1 MINLS
6 ECFNMIG
13 TNGCMDVASSMGL
26 QGIDPSMMDI
36 SIPIYGPFFMKVL
49 MGQDC
54 GFICDTIPEF
64 TAIRQLNQN
73 CGTVAVAIN
82 LLEMDVLTLV
92 GALLTFTPDTGMN
105 CFLKLSAID
114 LVNMSAELISSIA
127 GATGIPMPPGVTDG
141 LVDITEVAGDIL
153 QAVFNMLIEVL
164 NNDLENKGITLR
176 EWEEL
181 PDFYNMIRESGEMQE
196 MRMYRQ
202 EVGAFMF

>member
-26 QGIDPSMMDI
+26 QGVDPSMMDI
-36 SIPIYGPFFMKVL
+36 SIPVYGPFFMKVL
-49 MGQDC
+49 IGQES

-64 TAIRQLNQN
+64 TVLRQLNQN

-105 CFLKLSAID
+105 CFLKLSEID

-153 QAVFNMLIEVL
+153 QAVFNMLIELL

>member
-6 ECFNMIG
+6 ECFSMIG
-13 TNGCMDVASSMGL
+13 TDGCMDVASSMGL

-36 SIPIYGPFFMKVL
+36 SIPVYGPFFMKVL
-49 MGQDC
+49 IGQES
-54 GFICDTIPEF
+54 GFICDSIQEF
-64 TAIRQLNQN
+64 TAIRQLNKN
-73 CGTVAVAIN
+73 CGTVAVTIN

-127 GATGIPMPPGVTDG
+127 GATGIPLPPGVTDG
-141 LVDITEVAGDIL
+141 LVDIVEVAGDIL
-153 QAVFNMLIEVL
+153 QAVFDMLIEVL

>member
-1 MINLS
+1 MIDMS

-36 SIPIYGPFFMKVL
+36 SIPVYGPFFMKVL

-54 GFICDTIPEF
+54 GFICESIPEF

-73 CGTVAVAIN
+73 CGTVTVTLN

-114 LVNMSAELISSIA
+114 LANMSAELLSSVA
-127 GATGIPMPPGVTDG
+127 SATGIPMPPGVTDG

-153 QAVFNMLIEVL
+153 QAVFNMLIELL
-164 NNDLENKGITLR
+164 NDDFERKGITLR

>member
-36 SIPIYGPFFMKVL
+36 SIPVYGPFFMKVL
-49 MGQDC
+49 IGQES

-64 TAIRQLNQN
+64 TVLRQLNQN

-127 GATGIPMPPGVTDG
+127 GATGIPLPPGVTDG

-153 QAVFNMLIEVL
+153 QAVFDMLIEVL

-181 PDFYNMIRESGEMQE
+181 PNFYNMIRESGEMQE

>member
-26 QGIDPSMMDI
+26 QGVDPSMMDI
-36 SIPIYGPFFMKVL
+36 SIPVYGPFFMKVL
-49 MGQDC
+49 IGQES

-73 CGTVAVAIN
+73 CGTVTVTLN